1 MLEPIVST
9 PQSRRAYGRA
19 GSAEKPSRGYMVAVS
34 AIGVVIVTL
43 IVLLIVGGGSS
54 TSPSGSSTATRR
66 HSSRVA
72 HHPRVS
78 RGHAVSPSALVAL
91 SLRATAVVY
100 VCLIG
105 DNGAK
110 LIPGTELQPGESTPI
125 YRARRFEI
133 TLGNN
138 SVTMFVDGIARTVP
152 ASSQAIGYSIT
163 KANGRQPLA
172 PSQLPT
178 CT

>member
-1 MLEPIVST
+1 
-9 PQSRRAYGRA
+9 
-19 GSAEKPSRGYMVAVS
+19 
-34 AIGVVIVTL
+34 
-43 IVLLIVGGGSS
+43 
-54 TSPSGSSTATRR
+54 
-66 HSSRVA
+66 
-72 HHPRVS
+72 VS